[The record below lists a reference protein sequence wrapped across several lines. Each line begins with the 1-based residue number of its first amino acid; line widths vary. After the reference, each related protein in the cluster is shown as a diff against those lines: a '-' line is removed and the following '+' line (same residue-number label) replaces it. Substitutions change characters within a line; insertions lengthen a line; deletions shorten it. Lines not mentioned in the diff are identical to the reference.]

1 MKQLKIAMLVLGVGK
16 FEQMP
21 TNYLFTRSVQ
31 NFTVSIVHQPVAT
44 LFIALHY
51 GNRSFVTGKYCA
63 DAFTFFLY
71 LVRLM
76 ICFHVNYS
84 VASQSDVAGQ
94 DAAIMSSLL
103 TFSLLAR

>member
-1 MKQLKIAMLVLGVGK
+1 
-16 FEQMP
+16 
-21 TNYLFTRSVQ
+21 
-31 NFTVSIVHQPVAT
+31 
-44 LFIALHY
+44 
-51 GNRSFVTGKYCA
+51 
-63 DAFTFFLY
+63 
-71 LVRLM
+71 M